1 MGEKLVRGGFV
12 VTDASKLP
20 DGGLIEQGAVA
31 VDGDRVAAVGGYDE
45 LKGRYPQAEEIGSD
59 RHVVIPGLVN
69 THHHGWGLTSLQL
82 GFIDGYLEAW
92 IPDIWQMKVVDAYL
106 DTLWADMRNIR
117 SGVTTLL
124 HAAYGRDWS
133 NYEGETRAK
142 LRGACRLRHPGWVRR
157 PRARPAHVRLP
168 GRRDVSRVAAGR
180 ARGAD
185 RGDPRAR

>member
-1 MGEKLVRGGFV
+1 M
-12 VTDASKLP
+12 
-20 DGGLIEQGAVA
+20 
-31 VDGDRVAAVGGYDE
+31 
-45 LKGRYPQAEEIGSD
+45 
-59 RHVVIPGLVN
+59 IPGLVN
-69 THHHGWGLTSLQL
+69 THHHGGLTSLQL
-82 GFIDGYLEAW
+82 GFTDGYLEAW

-142 LRGACRLRHPGWVRR
+142 LRGHADSGI
-157 PRARPAHVRLP
+157 RAGYAVHALDQHTFVYQDDETL
-168 GRRDVSRVAAGR
+168 SRVSAGR

-185 RGDPRAR
+185 RSDSRRR